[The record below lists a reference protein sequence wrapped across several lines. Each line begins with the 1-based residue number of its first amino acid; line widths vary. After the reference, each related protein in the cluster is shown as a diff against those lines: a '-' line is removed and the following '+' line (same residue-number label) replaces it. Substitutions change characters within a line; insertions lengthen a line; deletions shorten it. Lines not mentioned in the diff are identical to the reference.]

1 MTEIQPFPRPE
12 MTDAELERL
21 MRDWT
26 RKRQQMKKALGA
38 VMWPVL
44 HKSGFTGTC
53 PRFRRLRPDRYDL
66 FMFDFS
72 RGHDSFTIQVG
83 QCAPDDI
90 GYVPREEL
98 AEFFKLVP
106 LGKLYPEHLRPEQR
120 ARVQP
125 GPGILPA
132 DFFQYADAKTPED
145 YKRIWDATQYVPK
158 GRAKWPPGIVLSRPF
173 GTHFIFR
180 YVPTLKRRAIFYCPC
195 RDRVMIHPLARN

>member
-1 MTEIQPFPRPE
+1 VAELSTLGHIERMTEIQPFPRPE

-145 YKRIWDATQYVPK
+145 YKRIAESVVPFTEK
-158 GRAKWPPGIVLSRPF
+158 AIAGFDDFA
-173 GTHFIFR
+173 HFAQ
-180 YVPTLKRRAIFYCPC
+180 VEKLDRR
-195 RDRVMIHPLARN
+195 